1 MLAFY
6 KVLTCS
12 VFLCDG
18 GCESLCKTYD
28 FFWSLILS
36 LLLPKKKLHDYCN
49 LSRINKKEKKRR
61 DFMILALMDSK
72 AYDYLGKF
80 WQTLGNFLKMK
91 WNQLQAKC

>member
-12 VFLCDG
+12 IFLCDG

-28 FFWSLILS
+28 FFWSLILI
-36 LLLPKKKLHDYCN
+36 LLLPKKKLYDYCN

-61 DFMILALMDSK
+61 DFMILALMDSI

-80 WQTLGNFLKMK
+80 
-91 WNQLQAKC
+91 